1 MINPAWS
8 DHELVAFR
16 IELTETKQRTMTEKH
31 RALPRLKIP
40 SFRRNSSDPAPE
52 ESSEGDESSGI
63 EALKKGRKVSQT

>member
-1 MINPAWS
+1 M
-8 DHELVAFR
+8 AFR
-16 IELTETKQRTMTEKH
+16 IELAETKQRAMTEKH

-63 EALKKGRKVSQT
+63 EAVMKGRKVSQI